1 MHHIKILKYFVGVF
15 SQVLCAHNFVK
26 KCNNYVTTG
35 IKTYFRHCKWLSMK
49 SLKMYNYFLPSLF
62 FFLSTVGLFH
72 FSENDTVQ
80 IPAYANV
87 AQLKT
92 EVETIYETIAKTT
105 SDLPKIESF
114 SQALAGFYD
123 LKASGKI
130 SKDIITIIDFSLSS
144 TTKRLWV
151 IDLTTNTVLLHSL
164 VSHGINSGLEYAN
177 SFSNRENSFKS
188 SLGLYV
194 TGESYMGKHGLSL
207 RLDGMEH
214 GLNDKA
220 RDRGVVVH
228 GAKYANPNI
237 LNSQHYLGRSQGC
250 PAIPEKL
257 STKLINII
265 KDKSCLYIYHPSRSN
280 VFSVAL
286 SS

>member
-1 MHHIKILKYFVGVF
+1 
-15 SQVLCAHNFVK
+15 
-26 KCNNYVTTG
+26 
-35 IKTYFRHCKWLSMK
+35 MK
-49 SLKMYNYFLPSLF
+49 SLKKHYYFLFSLF
-62 FFLSTVGLFH
+62 FFLSIIGLFH
-72 FSENDTVQ
+72 FSEKNIVQ
-80 IPAYANV
+80 VPAYANT
-87 AQLKT
+87 ANAKT
-92 EVETIYETIAKTT
+92 AAEIIYETIAKTT
-105 SDLPKIESF
+105 DDLPKIESF
-114 SQALAGFYD
+114 SQALAGFYN
-123 LKASGKI
+123 LKASGKV
-130 SKDIITIIDFSLSS
+130 SKDVITIIDFSLSS

-194 TGESYMGKHGLSL
+194 TGESYIGKHGLSL
-207 RLDGMEH
+207 KLDGMEQ
-214 GLNDKA
+214 GVNDMA

-228 GAKYANPNI
+228 GAQYANPNI

-257 STKLINII
+257 STKMINII

-280 VFSVAL
+280 KFSVAL